1 MLHVRMLQQP
11 HLRTR
16 GECDVRRV
24 GVRPQLP
31 IPSTCWGCKSQSN
44 EVGRRARRR
53 GVARSL
59 PTENLCPKPGEPAR
73 DAGIF
78 GPRILACP
86 SSPPVTIQAV
96 SVKASAQWHL
106 LPDSTQGPVA
116 HDEIWLE
123 LLFWRFLLWSVPRSD
138 AAGLYRALGQSFR
151 KDANARCVQMETV
164 RVMTRS

>member
-1 MLHVRMLQQP
+1 MGNQRL
-11 HLRTR
+11 TFF
-16 GECDVRRV
+16 
-24 GVRPQLP
+24 
-31 IPSTCWGCKSQSN
+31 IIW
-44 EVGRRARRR
+44 
-53 GVARSL
+53 
-59 PTENLCPKPGEPAR
+59 
-73 DAGIF
+73 
-78 GPRILACP
+78 PRILACP

-106 LPDSTQGPVA
+106 LPNSTQGAVA

-164 RVMTRS
+164 RVMTRSWTIFSAGDGAACSRAPAGLASSRRRAPSSHR